1 MCEVKQFDVVLRN
14 LEPIIIGPRGKFQ
27 NHFLIQYVKK
37 SVMSIFK
44 HLIHV
49 CVCMSVYICVRRT
62 HEREKY
68 REKREREREGER
80 EKYRDKRERER
91 ERERL

>member
-14 LEPIIIGPRGKFQ
+14 LEPLIIGPRGKFQ

-49 CVCMSVYICVRRT
+49 CVCMSVYICVREG
-62 HEREKY
+62 ERE
-68 REKREREREGER
+68 RNIGRRERERG
-80 EKYRDKRERER
+80 REREI
-91 ERERL
+91 